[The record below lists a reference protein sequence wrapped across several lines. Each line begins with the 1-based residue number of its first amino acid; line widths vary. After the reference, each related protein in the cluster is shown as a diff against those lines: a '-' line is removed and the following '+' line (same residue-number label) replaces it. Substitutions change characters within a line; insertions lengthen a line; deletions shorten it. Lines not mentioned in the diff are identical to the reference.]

1 MAQKGSYQQGTR
13 KLGKKPEAKK
23 SGPGRVSRARYQKTR
38 KTRVGFRVFSGF
50 CTLSPG
56 SCDFF
61 KLRNNCYVQAFLDLR
76 CGDTLKNHRKQKPR
90 KSRLLITT
98 KEEENRIEL

>member
-76 CGDTLKNHRKQKPR
+76 CGDT
-90 KSRLLITT
+90 
-98 KEEENRIEL
+98 

>member
-13 KLGKKPEAKK
+13 KLGKKPEPKK

-50 CTLSPG
+50 CTLYLLGKLGGNGKQCASQRFPLAQRPIP
-56 SCDFF
+56 SRTFDFDF
-61 KLRNNCYVQAFLDLR
+61 VDF
-76 CGDTLKNHRKQKPR
+76 GFG
-90 KSRLLITT
+90 
-98 KEEENRIEL
+98 